1 MLDRPLPVPRACFPF
16 PLAPRPT
23 PAAMSTEASPPPQP
37 LPLADIRIVAIE
49 QYGAGP
55 FATLQLAAL
64 GAEVLKIEDPRV
76 GGDVG
81 RYVLP
86 FAEAGE
92 SLFFETFNRNKRSL
106 DLDVTNPA
114 GREVLLDLVR
124 HSDVVFSNLRGDVPE
139 KLGITYAQLAH
150 VNPKIVCCA
159 LTGYGTS
166 GPRKAEPAYDYLIQG
181 LAGWM
186 SLTGE
191 PGGPPTR
198 TGLSLVDFATGFVA
212 AIAILAGVHAARRDG
227 IGMDCDVSLYETAL
241 HLTTYPATW
250 MLTTG
255 YATGRTS
262 RSAHPSLVPFENFPT
277 ADGWLTIGCA
287 KEKFFPRLAQ
297 ALGHPEWATDP
308 RFADFSARSA
318 HREELEKLMDEVLQ
332 TRPATEWVELLVD
345 AGVPAA
351 PVLDL
356 AHAFDDPQAVE
367 RKVVEKTDHPR
378 FGTVSAVRPPARV
391 GPVAPE
397 PRRAPDRNEAFAYV
411 LHDLLGK
418 DASEVDGLRTAG
430 AFGPL
435 GDRGNE
441 PAPGAHAE

>member
-1 MLDRPLPVPRACFPF
+1 
-16 PLAPRPT
+16 
-23 PAAMSTEASPPPQP
+23 MSADASPRP
-37 LPLADIRIVAIE
+37 LPLADLRIVAIE

-55 FATLQLAAL
+55 FGTLQLAAL
-64 GAEVLKIEDPRV
+64 GAEVVKIEDPRV

-86 FAEAGE
+86 FAEGGH

-150 VNPKIVCCA
+150 VNPRIVCCA

-227 IGMDCDVSLYETAL
+227 VGMDCDVSLYETAL

-250 MLTTG
+250 MLTAG
-255 YATGRTS
+255 HPTGRTA

-297 ALGHPEWATDP
+297 ALGHPEWAEDP
-308 RFADFSARSA
+308 RFADFAARRT
-318 HREELEKLMDEVLQ
+318 HREELEKLMDEVLAAK
-332 TRPATEWVELLVD
+332 PAAAWVDLLVE

-367 RKVVEKTDHPR
+367 RRVVETTDHPR
-378 FGTVSAVRPPARV
+378 FGTVRTVRPPARV
-391 GPVAPE
+391 GPASPE
-397 PRRAPDRNEAFAYV
+397 PRRAPDRNEAFADV
-411 LHDLLGK
+411 LLGLLGK
-418 DASEVDGLRTAG
+418 DAAEVDALRAAG
-430 AFGPL
+430 AFGPPERS
-435 GDRGNE
+435 GSE
-441 PAPGAHAE
+441 PTPSAHAE